1 MNPTRINLK
10 QPKITQNDQN
20 QSKSV
25 PEGKPDPILDPV
37 FPIYAKKSEPFVF
50 VARNLVWTRIFIQH
64 N

>member
-50 VARNLVWTRIFIQH
+50 VARNLV
-64 N
+64 